1 LSIVTYIKK
10 LAHSFSYNTGF
21 SVKDLRNYK
30 NFKKIKNSEIN
41 LYRDSLLLRT
51 MQKSGS
57 HLFLSSLGNY
67 VNLQYN
73 NNVDRLDYPTLK
85 RVIWD
90 NDWSYDNH
98 VLSNTG
104 YKSFIFRHDFEARN
118 RYILSSK
125 RIINLYRNPFDMC
138 VSLYFYDCK
147 NRNKTKG
154 NEARFKKYKGIDS
167 PVDFMDIFIDR
178 YISSYQELLHFSK
191 YDNVVNYS
199 YEELVTDTFSVL
211 QDTLEFCDIEI
222 DEKKLSNAIL
232 FSSREKMIEDE
243 DKYGKTNLVGRDM
256 NSSFIRSGKIGEW
269 KEYFS
274 DQDFLKFADIL
285 LRDGISVDKF
295 ILE

>member
-1 LSIVTYIKK
+1 MKFLRTF
-10 LAHSFSYNTGF
+10 AQNFSYYTGI
-21 SVKDLRNYK
+21 SLKDVRKYKGIYKVKKRETDFYK
-30 NFKKIKNSEIN
+30 GA
-41 LYRDSLLLRT
+41 LLLRT

-138 VSLYFYDCK
+138 VSLYFYDYK

-154 NEARFKKYKGIDS
+154 NEARFKKYKEIDS

-211 QDTLEFCDIEI
+211 QDTLEFCDIAI
-222 DEKKLSNAIL
+222 DEKN
-232 FSSREKMIEDE
+232 
-243 DKYGKTNLVGRDM
+243 
-256 NSSFIRSGKIGEW
+256 
-269 KEYFS
+269 
-274 DQDFLKFADIL
+274 
-285 LRDGISVDKF
+285 
-295 ILE
+295 